1 MEEQD
6 AAELTDLAQESGYKM
21 HDFTFTQND
30 PTSLV
35 LENQR
40 ASNCRTS
47 ISKYHREEMTHRQL
61 TETNVQLEVD
71 LCITGAANIKVG
83 QVKRTWDRNIKRS
96 WHFHGHRQFRGLE
109 HRKVDLGGE

>member
-1 MEEQD
+1 MEDQD
-6 AAELTDLAQESGYKM
+6 AAVLTDLAQESGYKM
-21 HDFTFTQND
+21 HDFTVVLSFTQND

-61 TETNVQLEVD
+61 TETTVQPEVD
-71 LCITGAANIKVG
+71 AS
-83 QVKRTWDRNIKRS
+83 QER
-96 WHFHGHRQFRGLE
+96 
-109 HRKVDLGGE
+109 